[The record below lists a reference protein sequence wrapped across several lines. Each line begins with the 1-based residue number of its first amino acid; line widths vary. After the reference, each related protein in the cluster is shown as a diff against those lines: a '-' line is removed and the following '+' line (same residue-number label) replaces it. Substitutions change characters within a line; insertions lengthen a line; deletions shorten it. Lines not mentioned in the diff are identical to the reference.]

1 MRNNCYNCMIWLYP
15 FWVLTTP
22 LAGTFAA
29 DMLALL
35 TQGDTASAIFIL
47 ALVIASG
54 LWLGKFKVKG
64 ISLGSTWILFMGILL
79 GHLGLWINP
88 VILSFIKDFGLI
100 LFVFAIGLQVGP
112 GFFHSFRKDGLPMN
126 MLSLAMILLAVLA
139 AYIIHLV
146 TGENLGIMT
155 GIMSGAVT
163 NTPGLGAAQQ
173 TLSDATSASAEISEA
188 SSGIASA
195 YAVAYPI
202 GVLGAI
208 AVLLLSKALFRVD
221 LSKEKEKASAS
232 DNDEGS
238 AFRLACKVENPALFG
253 KTVHDIVGEENADHL
268 VITRMMRDGR
278 VFFPDLDLPLQEGD
292 KLLIV
297 TDMQHKD
304 KVRIIFGEDYP
315 VDMNEWRPTGTELIS
330 RRLSVT
336 KSSITGKSLRK
347 LDIRRKYGV
356 TVARILR
363 AGVDLQADANLIL
376 QVGDSLKVVGSED
389 GIARVA
395 KLVGN
400 EPESLH
406 KPNLI
411 PIFLGIALGVALGMM
426 PIRFPSMPQPLKLGL
441 AGGPLIVAI
450 LLGHFGPKLRITTY
464 TALSANLMIREIGI
478 SLFMAAVGL
487 GAGKNF
493 VASLVGGGYMW
504 VLYGAIIT
512 LVPMTLVALAARY
525 LLKMDF
531 FKICGLLSGGTTDPA
546 LLSFSEQM
554 FGSGRIA
561 VNYAT
566 VYPLTMF
573 MRVVAAQVLIM
584 IML

>member
-1 MRNNCYNCMIWLYP
+1 M
-15 FWVLTTP
+15 T
-22 LAGTFAA
+22 TFAA
-29 DMLALL
+29 VMMNLL
-35 TQGDTASAIFIL
+35 TQHDTASAIFIL

-54 LWLGKFKVKG
+54 LYLGKFKVKG
-64 ISLGSTWILFMGILL
+64 ISLGTTWILFMGILL
-79 GHLGLWINP
+79 GHLGLRLNP
-88 VILSFIKDFGLI
+88 VMLSFIKDFGLI

-112 GFFHSFRKDGLPMN
+112 GFFHSFRKDGLSMN
-126 MLSLAMILLAVLA
+126 MLAVALVLLAVVTT
-139 AYIIHLV
+139 YIIHIIS
-146 TGENLGIMT
+146 GENLGIMT

-173 TLSDATSASAEISEA
+173 TLSDATMASAEVA
-188 SSGIASA
+188 DAASGIASA
-195 YAVAYPI
+195 YAVAYPM

-208 AVLLLSKALFRVD
+208 AVLLLSKWLFKVN
-221 LSKEKEKASAS
+221 LEKEKELASSS
-232 DNDEGS
+232 DDEEGN

-253 KTVHDIVGEENADHL
+253 KTVHDIVGDENADHL
-268 VITRMMRDGR
+268 VITRMMRGSK
-278 VFFPDLDLPLQEGD
+278 VFFPDLDLPLKEGD
-292 KLLIV
+292 KLLII
-297 TDMQHKD
+297 TDVQHKD

-315 VDMNEWRPTGTELIS
+315 VDMDEWRPTGTELVS

-336 KSSITGKSLRK
+336 HNSITGKSLRK

-363 AGVDLQADANLIL
+363 AGVDLQADADLIL

-389 GIARVA
+389 GIARLA

-411 PIFLGIALGVALGMM
+411 PIFMGIALGVVLGMV
-426 PIRFPSMPQPLKLGL
+426 PIHFPSMPQPLKLGL

-487 GAGKNF
+487 GAGKTF
-493 VASLVGGGYMW
+493 VSSLVGGGYMW
-504 VLYGAIIT
+504 VLYGAVIT
-512 LVPMTLVALAARY
+512 LLPMIVVALVARY
-525 LLKMDF
+525 MFKMDF
-531 FKICGLLSGGTTDPA
+531 FKVCGLLSGGTTDPA
-546 LLSFSEQM
+546 LLSFSEQL

-573 MRVVAAQVLIM
+573 LRVVAAQVLIM

>member
-1 MRNNCYNCMIWLYP
+1 
-15 FWVLTTP
+15 
-22 LAGTFAA
+22 
-29 DMLALL
+29 
-35 TQGDTASAIFIL
+35 
-47 ALVIASG
+47 
-54 LWLGKFKVKG
+54 
-64 ISLGSTWILFMGILL
+64 
-79 GHLGLWINP
+79 
-88 VILSFIKDFGLI
+88 
-100 LFVFAIGLQVGP
+100 
-112 GFFHSFRKDGLPMN
+112 MN
-126 MLSLAMILLAVLA
+126 MLALAMILLAVLTT
-139 AYIIHLV
+139 YIIHLV
-146 TGENLGIMT
+146 SGENLGIMT

-173 TLSDATSASAEISEA
+173 TLSDATSASEEVSAA
-188 SSGIASA
+188 ASGIASA
-195 YAVAYPI
+195 YAVAYPL

-208 AVLLLSKALFRVD
+208 VVVLLLSKALFRVD
-221 LSKEKEKASAS
+221 LCKEREKASDS
-232 DNDEGS
+232 DDDEGN

-253 KTVHDIVGEENADHL
+253 KTVHNIVGEDNENHL
-268 VITRMMRDGR
+268 VITRMMRDNQ
-278 VFFPDLDLPLQEGD
+278 VFFPDLDLPLKEGD

-297 TDMQHKD
+297 TDIQHKD
-304 KVRIIFGEDYP
+304 KVRIIFGKDYP
-315 VDMNEWRPTGTELIS
+315 VDMNEWRPSGTELVS
-330 RRLSVT
+330 SRLSVT

-363 AGVDLQADANLIL
+363 AGVDLQADADLIL
-376 QVGDSLKVVGSED
+376 QVGDSLKVVGTEE
-389 GIARVA
+389 GIARLA

-411 PIFLGIALGVALGMM
+411 PIFFGIALGIALGSL
-426 PIRFPSMPQPLKLGL
+426 PIRFSSMPQPLKLGL
-441 AGGPLIVAI
+441 AGGPLVVAI
-450 LLGHFGPKLRITTY
+450 LLGHFGPQLRITTY

-487 GAGKNF
+487 GAGKTF
-493 VASLVGGGYMW
+493 VASLVGGGYIW

-531 FKICGLLSGGTTDPA
+531 FKICGLLSGATTDPA

-573 MRVVAAQVLIM
+573 LRVVAAQVLIM

>member
-1 MRNNCYNCMIWLYP
+1 
-15 FWVLTTP
+15 
-22 LAGTFAA
+22 
-29 DMLALL
+29 MLNLL
-35 TQGDTASAIFIL
+35 TQSDTAGAIFIL

-54 LWLGKFKVKG
+54 LFLSKFKIKG
-64 ISLGSTWILFMGILL
+64 ISIGTTWILFMGILL
-79 GHLGLWINP
+79 GHLGLEINP
-88 VILSFIKDFGLI
+88 VMLSFIKDFGLI

-126 MLSLAMILLAVLA
+126 MLALGLVLLAVA
-139 AYIIHLV
+139 TTFIIHLI

-173 TLSDATSASAEISEA
+173 TLSDAASASEEVAAA
-188 SSGIASA
+188 SAGIASA
-195 YAVAYPI
+195 YAVAYPL

-208 AVLLLSKALFRVD
+208 AVLLLCKSLFKLD
-221 LSKEKEKASAS
+221 LAKEKERASKG
-232 DNDEGS
+232 DDEEGS
-238 AFRLACKVENPALFG
+238 AYRLACRVENPALFG
-253 KTVHDIVGEENADHL
+253 KNLRDVMCEDNPDHL
-268 VITRMMRDGR
+268 VVARMKRGDK
-278 VFFPDLDLPLQEGD
+278 VFFPDLELPLQEGD
-292 KLLIV
+292 ELLIV
-297 TDMQHKD
+297 TDVQHKD
-304 KVRIIFGEDYP
+304 KARIIFGEEYP
-315 VDMNEWRPTGTELIS
+315 VNMNEWKPDGTKLVAA
-330 RRLSVT
+330 RLSIT
-336 KSSITGKSLRK
+336 KSAITGKSLRK
-347 LDIRRKYGV
+347 LDVRRKYGV
-356 TVARILR
+356 TVTRIQR
-363 AGVDLQADANLIL
+363 AGVDLQADADLIL
-376 QVGDSLKVVGSED
+376 QVGDSMKVVGVEE
-389 GIARVA
+389 GIQRLA

-411 PIFLGIALGVALGMM
+411 PIFFGIALGILVGMI

-487 GAGKNF
+487 GAGKTF

-504 VLYGAIIT
+504 VLYGALIT
-512 LVPMTLVALAARY
+512 LIPMTVIALVSRWF
-525 LLKMDF
+525 LKMDF
-531 FKICGLLSGGTTDPA
+531 FKICGLLAGGTTDPA
-546 LLSFSEQM
+546 LLAFSEQM
-554 FGSGRIA
+554 FGNGRIA

-573 MRVVAAQVLIM
+573 LRVVAAQVIIM